1 MMASLPLYFV
11 LAVSS
16 PGEPVQ
22 ASAAE
27 VSKAPG
33 TSLAADEVVD
43 TENSVDDADT
53 AVGWM
58 SRGDFRG
65 LLTSTEE
72 DTRDGGSIDTDN
84 LIGRLRTE
92 VTWTLTPR
100 LRASARLAGSCT
112 DDDCNL
118 DFVMDREISGATLER
133 GKFTFDELFL
143 HFFQSERF
151 DLAIGRLQTKLV
163 TRAGVYSKSLD
174 RADSDNANINWT
186 DGLHG
191 TWHHANGWE
200 SHLILQHNSSSGA
213 GNVRRG
219 PLNFESSD
227 SRITYVV
234 GFENL
239 NTWGPVVQR
248 AFDINYLPSSLLK
261 DGVSDGRVE
270 DYWGVVGRL
279 AAEWS
284 LGAAGRRLRVAGELA
299 YAPKTP
305 TRTAVNLGGTGDAD
319 GLAWNAAASL
329 MDFSPGHDIGVNYG
343 RIDPGWLLSPD
354 FTDNEEQIEIR
365 YRWKV
370 FDTFS
375 LELRARQRKDLKRQE
390 GSVQKRDRFDA
401 FLRLTKRFSLR
412 GQ

>member
-1 MMASLPLYFV
+1 MASLACYVFLTV
-11 LAVSS
+11 
-16 PGEPVQ
+16 PGIAAPVH
-22 ASAAE
+22 ASTTNATTATDFAA
-27 VSKAPG
+27 
-33 TSLAADEVVD
+33 AADEIVD
-43 TENSVDDADT
+43 TERSIDDPDVR
-53 AVGWM
+53 VGWT
-58 SRGDFRG
+58 SRGDFRA
-65 LLTSTEE
+65 LWTSTEE

-84 LIGRLRTE
+84 VIGRLRSE
-92 VTWTLTPR
+92 FTWTFTPR
-100 LRASARLAGSCT
+100 LRASARIAGSCT

-118 DFVMDREISGATLER
+118 GFDMDREISGATLER

-151 DLAIGRLQTKLV
+151 DLAIGRLQTKFV
-163 TRAGVYSKSLD
+163 TRAGVFSKSLD

-191 TWHHANGWE
+191 TWHYANGWE

-219 PLNFESSD
+219 PISFDSSD

-239 NTWGPVVQR
+239 DSWGPIVQR

-261 DGVSDGRVE
+261 DGASDGRVE
-270 DYWGVVGRL
+270 DYWGVVGRV

-284 LGAAGRRLRVAGELA
+284 MGAAGGRLRVAGELA
-299 YAPKTP
+299 YAPETP
-305 TRTAVNLGGTGDAD
+305 TRSALNVGATGDAD

-329 MDFSPGHDIGVNYG
+329 MDFGPGHDIGVNYG

-365 YRWKV
+365 YRWKAS
-370 FDTFS
+370 DTFS
-375 LELRARQRKDLKRQE
+375 LELRARQRKDLKRQV
-390 GSVQKRDRFDA
+390 SAVQKRDRFDA
-401 FLRLTKRFSLR
+401 FLRLTKRFSLWD
-412 GQ
+412 Q